1 MLSRTAS
8 CLYWLGRYVERISY
22 VARLLEVAQ
31 RMSAM
36 TSTGAMTE
44 WRSALIASGGEPA
57 FLERHTTVDAV
68 AIIDFLARDKTY
80 PSSLVS
86 SLEAA
91 RHNARTVRG
100 AITVD
105 MWDAINGAWLES
117 RALSDRDFSRGYLS
131 QTLDWFKMRATLFNG
146 AHSNTMLRS
155 DAFFFVSLGIFNE
168 RADNTARILDVKYHV
183 LLPSY
188 EQVGGGLDYGHWT
201 AILRAV
207 SAQRAYHL
215 LYKDRVKPW
224 NVAELMLLRPEAPRS
239 LRSCYHQITT
249 NLDLLNGHY
258 SSRGGECHRLAG
270 ELHARLRYGR
280 IEDIFQRGL
289 HEFLTEYIDRN
300 IDLGKE
306 IETFYFN

>member
-8 CLYWLGRYVERISY
+8 CLYWLGRYVERMSY

-36 TSTGAMTE
+36 TSSSAMTE
-44 WRSALIASGGEPA
+44 WRSALIASGGEPE
-57 FLERHTTVDAV
+57 FLERHTTIDAA
-68 AIIDFLARDKTY
+68 AIIDFLGRNKSY
-80 PSSLVS
+80 SSS
-86 SLEAA
+86 IIASMEAA

-105 MWDAINGAWLES
+105 MWDAINGTWLEARS
-117 RALSDRDFSRGYLS
+117 LSDRDFSRGYLS
-131 QTLDWFKMRATLFNG
+131 QTLDWFKMRAILFNG

-155 DAFFFVSLGIFNE
+155 DAFYFVSLGTYIE
-168 RADNTARILDVKYHV
+168 RVDNTSRILDVKYNV

-188 EQVGGGLDYGHWT
+188 EQVGGGLDYGQWT

-207 SAQRAYHL
+207 SAQRAYHF

-224 NVAELMLLRPEAPRS
+224 NVAELMLLRRETPRS
-239 LRSCYHQITT
+239 LRACYDEITS
-249 NLDLLNGHY
+249 NLDLLNDHY
-258 SSRGGECHRLAG
+258 QSRGGECHRLAG

-280 IEDIFQRGL
+280 IEDIFQGGL
-289 HEFLTEYIDRN
+289 HEFLTEYIDRT
-300 IDLGKE
+300 IDLGGE
-306 IETFYFN
+306 IENFYFN